1 MMLPYWEW
9 LNPVDHFSICVAGF
23 FALILISYL
32 FFVLYFVLFKAKLV
46 ANKAMAEKVEAQ
58 DHLIDDVHK
67 KIFV

>member
-32 FFVLYFVLFKAKLV
+32 FFVLYFILFKAKLV
-46 ANKAMAEKVEAQ
+46 TNKAMAEKVEA
-58 DHLIDDVHK
+58 
-67 KIFV
+67 